1 MTQIIEMS
9 TTPPGEDRSEAV
21 LQVRDLC
28 VDVRVDREWIRI
40 VDDVSL
46 DVFRGETV
54 GLVGE
59 SGSGKTLTSLAVMG
73 LLPDN
78 GRLGAGEVVLD
89 GRIISELNE
98 RQLSDVRGR
107 DIAMIFQ
114 EPRRSLNGAF
124 TVGDQIAEVVRRHK
138 DVSRREAWRQAVAM
152 LDRVGI
158 ANATR
163 RVKQYPHE
171 FSGGMCQR
179 VMLGM
184 ALVCEPKVLVADE
197 PTTALDVTVQ
207 RQVLELMADL
217 QRDMG
222 LGVLLITHD
231 LGVVAEV
238 CDRVSVMYAGQVVE
252 QAPVE
257 ELFERPRHPYTAGLL
272 KSAPDAA
279 RHGELLGYIPG
290 IVPPPTEFGETCR
303 FAPRCSWAQPTCVDH
318 PLRLRDI
325 GYGRTV
331 RCARAEELD
340 LSEHHV

>member
-1 MTQIIEMS
+1 MTQ
-9 TTPPGEDRSEAV
+9 TTAVVTTLPPGQRSDAV
-21 LQVRDLC
+21 LEVRDIC
-28 VDVRVDREWIRI
+28 VDVRVDREWVRV
-40 VDDVSL
+40 VDQVSL

-78 GRLGAGEVVLD
+78 GRLGGGEVVLD
-89 GRIISELNE
+89 GRTISDLNE
-98 RQLSDVRGR
+98 RQLSDIRGR

-114 EPRRSLNGAF
+114 EPRRSLNGVF
-124 TVGDQIAEVVRRHK
+124 TVGDQIAEVIRRHK
-138 DVSRREAWRQAVAM
+138 QVSRREAWQQAVAM

-158 ANATR
+158 ANAAR

-179 VMLGM
+179 VMLAI
-184 ALVCEPKVLVADE
+184 ALACEPKVLVADE

-257 ELFERPRHPYTAGLL
+257 PLFEHPRHPYTAGLL
-272 KSAPDAA
+272 NSSPDAA
-279 RHGELLGYIPG
+279 RHGEALGYIPG
-290 IVPPPTEFGETCR
+290 IVPPPTEFGQKCR
-303 FAPRCSWAQPTCVDH
+303 FAPRCSSALPTCLDH
-318 PLRLRDI
+318 PLPLRPI
-325 GYGRTV
+325 GPGRTV

-340 LSEHHV
+340 LREHHV